1 MLYSILKFFLKA
13 IKEHIKV
20 SLQIIAVSLA
30 DSLADSLAV
39 NTKAMRQADC
49 IRVEVSSLVTGTR
62 ASIMATSYHNVT
74 DIVATNTLAKML
86 EHIVI
91 QVAQEW

>member
-20 SLQIIAVSLA
+20 SLQIIAV
-30 DSLADSLAV
+30 SLADSLAV

-91 QVAQEW
+91 QVTQEL